1 MTMNLSIKR
10 VPEDVVQRLR
20 DRARR
25 NHRSLQG
32 ELMSILEESL
42 RPSNLTVRELRE
54 HVRRLALRTGDEA
67 TAMVRDDRD
76 AR

>member
-1 MTMNLSIKR
+1 MTMNLSIKK

-32 ELMSILEESL
+32 ELMVILEDSL
-42 RPSNLTVRELRE
+42 TSSTLIVRELRK
-54 HVRRLALRTGDEA
+54 HVRQLRLRTEDEA
-67 TAMVRDDRD
+67 TAMLRYDRD

>member
-1 MTMNLSIKR
+1 MNLSIKK

-32 ELMSILEESL
+32 ELMAILEDSL
-42 RPSNLTVRELRE
+42 RPSNLTVRDLAE
-54 HVRRLALRTGDEA
+54 HARQLGLRTEDEA

>member
-1 MTMNLSIKR
+1 MNLSIKK

-32 ELMSILEESL
+32 ELMAILEESL
-42 RPSNLTVRELRE
+42 RPSTLTVRGLRE
-54 HVRRLALRTGDEA
+54 QVRQIGLRTEDEA

>member
-1 MTMNLSIKR
+1 MNLSIKK

-32 ELMSILEESL
+32 ELMAILEESL
-42 RPSNLTVRELRE
+42 RPSNLTVRGLRE
-54 HVRRLALRTGDEA
+54 QVRQIGLRTEDEA